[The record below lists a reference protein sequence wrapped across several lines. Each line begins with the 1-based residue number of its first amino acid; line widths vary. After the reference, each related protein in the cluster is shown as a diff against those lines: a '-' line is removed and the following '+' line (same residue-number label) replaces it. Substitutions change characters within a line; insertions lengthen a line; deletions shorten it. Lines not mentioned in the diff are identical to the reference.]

1 MIINHNNRASL
12 LIKRGQ
18 SRKTLSLKFGVFFK
32 RPLSPQQVWQA
43 LPQKFPFSPSWIY
56 SVDGK
61 WLKRKGVIL
70 IHRNE
75 TDKQVLWWSW
85 VKSES
90 YGAVLSD
97 LISLSSLLPNTPTG
111 AVSDWKGAI
120 TSGTKGV
127 FGPIPH
133 QRCLAHVVRDV
144 KRYLAKKSPMQA
156 TQELRKI
163 GLDIINVK
171 TQTDKE
177 RWITWLNVWGMIHG
191 YLLTEKSYQDQEL
204 QIQTVKPRKRKWW
217 YTHKDLRA
225 GYRLLSKNQ
234 ASLFTHL
241 DHKLIPTTNNGL
253 EAINGDI
260 KTKLAN
266 HRGMSHIQQF
276 AFVSWYL
283 TFSKVETNS
292 DLKKLWDYWKVGE

>member
-1 MIINHNNRASL
+1 M
-12 LIKRGQ
+12 
-18 SRKTLSLKFGVFFK
+18 KFGVFFK
-32 RPLSPQQVWQA
+32 KPLSPRQVWQA
-43 LPQKFPFSPSWIY
+43 LPGRFPFSSSWIY

-90 YGAVLSD
+90 YAAILSD
-97 LISLSSLLPNTPTG
+97 LVSLSSLLPNTPIG

-120 TSGTKGV
+120 TSGTRGV
-127 FGPIPH
+127 FGPISH
-133 QRCLAHVVRDV
+133 QRCLAHVIRDV
-144 KRYLAKKSPMQA
+144 KKHLAKKSPMEA
-156 TQELRKI
+156 TQQLRRI
-163 GLDIINVK
+163 GLDIIKVK
-171 TQTDKE
+171 TQEDKE
-177 RWITWLNVWGMIHG
+177 VWITWLNIWEMIYG
-191 YLLTEKSYQDQEL
+191 YLLTEKSYQEQEL
-204 QIQTVKPRKRKWW
+204 QIQTDKPRRRKWW

-225 GYRLLSKNQ
+225 GYRLLSKDQ
-234 ASLFTHL
+234 TSLFIHL
-241 DHKLIPTTNNGL
+241 EHKLIPTTNNGL

-266 HRGMSHIQQF
+266 HRGMSHLRQF

-283 TFSKVETNS
+283 TFGKVETKS
-292 DLKKLWDYWKVGE
+292 DLKKLWDYWKRGE